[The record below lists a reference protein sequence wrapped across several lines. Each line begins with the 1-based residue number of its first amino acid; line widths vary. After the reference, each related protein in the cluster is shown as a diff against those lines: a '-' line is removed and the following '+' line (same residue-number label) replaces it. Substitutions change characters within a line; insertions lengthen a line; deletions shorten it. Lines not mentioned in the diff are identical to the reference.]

1 MEKKSCQDGKKSFQD
16 GKEKLQ
22 YRRAAVLGNMH
33 IILGN
38 KKSRNLCEI
47 ALSPCLQGISRMRR
61 SAREEQNTDV

>member
-1 MEKKSCQDGKKSFQD
+1 MEKKSCQDGKKGFQD

-22 YRRAAVLGNMH
+22 YRRAAVLGNMR

-38 KKSRNLCEI
+38 YKNRNLCEI